1 MARINVGV
9 NPKYLSDQHLL
20 AEAVEILMVVG
31 SLKKQKF
38 FLKKPTPKQFKLGT
52 GHIRFFWDK
61 ILYLNR
67 RLSYVKNEIVNRGMQ
82 TNHEID
88 VSEIPLDLL
97 NDWNPNEADFTLLKN
112 RISERLK
119 SPLKGG
125 KNFHKYYGLP
135 IENISIFVENLNNS
149 TIFK

>member
-1 MARINVGV
+1 MARVNVGI

-31 SLKKQKF
+31 SLRKQKF
-38 FLKKPTPKQFKLGT
+38 VLKKPTPKEFKLGT

-61 ILYLNR
+61 ILFLNR
-67 RLSYVKNEIVNRGMQ
+67 RLILVKNEIVRRGMQ
-82 TNHEID
+82 TKHQINI
-88 VSEIPLDLL
+88 SEIPSQLL
-97 NDWNPNEADFTLLKN
+97 NDWNPNDNDFSLLKE
-112 RISERLK
+112 RISDRLK

-125 KNFHKYYGLP
+125 KNFHKYCGSP
-135 IENISIFVENLNNS
+135 IENISIFVENLNRS